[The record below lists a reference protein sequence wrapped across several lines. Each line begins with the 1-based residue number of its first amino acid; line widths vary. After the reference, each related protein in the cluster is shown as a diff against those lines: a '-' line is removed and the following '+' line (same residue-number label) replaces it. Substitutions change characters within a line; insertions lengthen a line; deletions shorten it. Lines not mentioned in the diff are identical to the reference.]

1 MAHPFDDL
9 HDLAGSLNPLP
20 SPSNT
25 QSASTTPNP
34 TPTQKDYTQQQLP
47 QSNESS
53 RAAQHLPPAARATD
67 DASAETRE
75 RELEKSI
82 DKFATLFSP
91 STPRASPVLGPTSL
105 SSAPDALNLNPSVSS
120 QTPLFDHHMHA
131 KSHTRPLLG
140 RHSRPSS
147 IVSVGSTSSQS
158 EFGSFVEVSALDDPL
173 SSVISDF
180 DVAGLP
186 EPLEPTPPS
195 GAEVATSLSDNTSRP
210 ASSEVDGTLEPPQR
224 YLSSSASSSQS
235 ASNHASSSVSSLNAK
250 STGKVYS
257 PGQSNPSLSF
267 FDNFTQ
273 DARQRSSAARSN
285 LLDELL
291 MHEDDPMWFIVNSEE
306 EKEEEEGGKTLRATP
321 ALPSPPPPPP
331 PPKDPSLFQRT
342 LHSNLTSRSATPGTT
357 PSQTPP
363 PSEAQ
368 LNQRTSRPDIPV
380 RCATP
385 NVPMTPGTPVFH
397 TDYFDAHNDLDH
409 DYFKSVQPI
418 TPDPTTRKHSR
429 YASSPASASG
439 IFHPTRANSMTVPA
453 PTLAPPVSSQLTA
466 SPPTG
471 RDQDDEEQEPRRPS
485 LSDSGRSPSY
495 QTLSSLPSKWMSS
508 LLKSSSPGPQ
518 QTQHQSGGAR
528 PSLESIFNQGSLD
541 ASDGRLHHKASSSS
555 LSNRN
560 QSLPL
565 PQQPPDTQPHLP
577 THSHTLPVPSSL
589 NLQPT
594 PTFTHNSPFAP
605 SPIIHS
611 ASPFAPHVYIPP
623 TGAPGFKGEGY
634 DWDKGYS
641 DELEV
646 ERVQEQ
652 VRERSRSRSRMAERT
667 REAEREVEGTRT
679 KYQLPERGINSAGIG
694 SWVAD
699 NRGGWGSGLGFP
711 FGSGRSKSK
720 SRASPSPS
728 SSVSGLGAGLT
739 GPDRAGSRSP
749 SVNSHE
755 RDYSTG
761 CGSARNTEDTKATGN
776 LDWQARGQNTRHDR
790 KATSSPGPAGNGSG
804 IGDFIERKAGNVELT
819 GRKEMTTP
827 VLTAELAGLLRP
839 HLPALSRLPRSW
851 TLIYS
856 LDQHGI
862 SLNTLYTRCDTHLS
876 RRPAPGEVAGVG
888 KGMLVVMKDSGVD
901 EEAHGSIFGAWIA
914 EGIRLNKGRGYSGGG
929 ESFLWKYA
937 DGALKVFKTTGKNS
951 YVALCEPDYLSFGGG
966 DGHYGLYLD
975 DTLLDGSSASCP
987 TFDNEPLCSYPTRS
1001 AGAKKTVNFECVG
1014 LEVWAMGS

>member
-1 MAHPFDDL
+1 MALPFDDL
-9 HDLAGSLNPLP
+9 HDLAGSSNPLP
-20 SPSNT
+20 SPSNKH
-25 QSASTTPNP
+25 SASTTPNP
-34 TPTQKDYTQQQLP
+34 TPTQRDYTQQQLP

-53 RAAQHLPPAARATD
+53 RAAQHLLPAAHAT
-67 DASAETRE
+67 DASADTRE
-75 RELEKSI
+75 RELEESI

-105 SSAPDALNLNPSVSS
+105 SSALDVLDLNPSVPS

-147 IVSVGSTSSQS
+147 IVSVGSASSQS
-158 EFGSFVEVSALDDPL
+158 DFGSFVEVSALDDPL
-173 SSVISDF
+173 SSDF
-180 DVAGLP
+180 DSAGLP
-186 EPLEPTPPS
+186 EPLEATPSS
-195 GAEVATSLSDNTSRP
+195 GAEVATSLSNIAIGS
-210 ASSEVDGTLEPPQR
+210 ASSELGGTLEPPQR
-224 YLSSSASSSQS
+224 YLSSLTSSSQS
-235 ASNHASSSVSSLNAK
+235 ATAHASPSVSSLNAK
-250 STGKVYS
+250 STGKLHS

-291 MHEDDPMWFIVNSEE
+291 MHEDDPMWFVVNSEE
-306 EKEEEEGGKTLRATP
+306 EQKAEEEEEKTIRATP

-331 PPKDPSLFQRT
+331 PPKDLSLLQCT
-342 LHSNLTSRSATPGTT
+342 MHSNLTSRSATPGTT

-368 LNQRTSRPDIPV
+368 SNQRTSRPDVPV
-380 RCATP
+380 RSATP
-385 NVPMTPGTPVFH
+385 NIPMTPGTPIVFQPDH
-397 TDYFDAHNDLDH
+397 FDAHNDLGH
-409 DYFKSVQPI
+409 DYFKPIQPM

-439 IFHPTRANSMTVPA
+439 IFHPTRTNSMTVPA
-453 PTLAPPVSSQLTA
+453 PTLAPPVASQLTA
-466 SPPTG
+466 SPPLG

-508 LLKSSSPGPQ
+508 LLKSSSPGPL

-528 PSLESIFNQGSLD
+528 PSLESIFNQGLELQFVESESVVAAAAATAGHS
-541 ASDGRLHHKASSSS
+541 ASPSNAFSHIAGAVIVASSTNTY
-555 LSNRN
+555 LY
-560 QSLPL
+560 
-565 PQQPPDTQPHLP
+565 PQLTI
-577 THSHTLPVPSSL
+577 
-589 NLQPT
+589 
-594 PTFTHNSPFAP
+594 AP

-646 ERVQEQ
+646 ERVQEEEQEQ
-652 VRERSRSRSRMAERT
+652 VPCKSESLEF
-667 REAEREVEGTRT
+667 
-679 KYQLPERGINSAGIG
+679 GI
-694 SWVAD
+694 W
-699 NRGGWGSGLGFP
+699 
-711 FGSGRSKSK
+711 
-720 SRASPSPS
+720 
-728 SSVSGLGAGLT
+728 T
-739 GPDRAGSRSP
+739 RSP
-749 SVNSHE
+749 SVNSRE
-755 RDYSTG
+755 RDYSAG
-761 CGSARNTEDTKATGN
+761 YGSARNTEDTKATAN
-776 LDWQARGQNTRHDR
+776 LDRQARGRNARHDR
-790 KATSSPGPAGNGSG
+790 KATSSPGPAGSGSG
-804 IGDFIERKAGNVELT
+804 IGDIIERKAGNVELT
-819 GRKEMTTP
+819 GRRAMTTP
-827 VLTAELAGLLRP
+827 VLTVELAGLLRP

-876 RRPAPGEVAGVG
+876 RRPAPGEVAGTG
-888 KGMLVVMKDSGVD
+888 KGMLIVMKDSGVD
-901 EEAHGSIFGAWIA
+901 EEADGSIFGAWIA

-929 ESFLWKYA
+929 ESFLWKHV
-937 DGALKVFKTTGKNS
+937 DGTLKVFKTTGRNS

-1014 LEVWAMGS
+1014 LEVWGMGS